1 MKISQKLTLGFMG
14 IALLVAVVGYISVNA
29 SQKALQ
35 RSIGQT
41 STAFAATILDQIDRS
56 IYNRVEAF
64 QEYCKNSLTQ
74 RLVLE
79 SNGKFENLDN
89 IESYINQQ
97 DTEWV
102 STSKETV
109 THFMKELIENDLSEE
124 LRRLMYFYEEKYG
137 YKVIGEIFVTNKY
150 GANVA
155 QSGKTSDYYQADEQW
170 WTQAKDNGI
179 DIGNIE
185 YDESSSVYST
195 NICTRIDDQA
205 GNFAGVIKVVLNVD
219 DSINLIKQAE
229 TVGIDFK
236 LLAEDDRIIYATG
249 EFEFLQ
255 LLPEKL
261 LHLLHSSKCDSNS
274 KKYFISSGD
283 ISEEGDEFFAY
294 ARSKGYKD
302 YKGLGWILMTGQK
315 TETIFASVAELKK
328 RILTASVI
336 ITALAIILGL
346 VISGSISRPIGKLSA
361 AAVKIG
367 KGELDNRLEIKSN
380 DEVGQLAVSFNKMAE
395 SLKNTT
401 TSVDNLNREIA
412 ERKQVEKELSKHRD
426 HLEELVSERTTSLKK
441 SNEKLTHENTKRK
454 QAENRLISVNKELD
468 LTIKRLSRSNKELQD
483 FVYVASHDLREP
495 LRTISSF
502 GQLLEDSLK
511 GQLEEDDSEN
521 LQFMIDGANRMAQMI
536 EAMLMYSRVST
547 KGIQFDNVDLNELV
561 EKLKGLELAA
571 KLEETGGTIF
581 VPDSLPLIRGDLV
594 QIRQLLQN
602 LIGNALKYHKPKT
615 PPKVWIR
622 VDEVL
627 NYMVRIEIEDNG
639 IGIKEKYYK
648 DIFTMFKRL
657 HSGDSYQG

>member
-1 MKISQKLTLGFMG
+1 M
-14 IALLVAVVGYISVNA
+14 
-29 SQKALQ
+29 
-35 RSIGQT
+35 
-41 STAFAATILDQIDRS
+41 
-56 IYNRVEAF
+56 
-64 QEYCKNSLTQ
+64 
-74 RLVLE
+74 
-79 SNGKFENLDN
+79 
-89 IESYINQQ
+89 NQQ
-97 DTEWV
+97 DTEWI
-102 STSKETV
+102 SAPKETV
-109 THFMKELIENDLSEE
+109 THFMKELIANDLSEE
-124 LRRLMYFYEEKYG
+124 LRGLMYFYEEKYG

-170 WTQAKDNGI
+170 WTQSKDNGI

-185 YDESSSVYST
+185 FDESSGVYST
-195 NICTRIDDQA
+195 DICTRIDDQA
-205 GNFAGVIKVVLNVD
+205 GNFAGVMKVVLNID

-229 TVGIDFK
+229 TAGIDFK
-236 LLAEDDRIIYATG
+236 LLAKDGKIIYATG

-261 LHLLHSSKCDSNS
+261 LRLLHSREGDPDS
-274 KKYFISSGD
+274 KKYFISAGD

-315 TETIFASVAELKK
+315 TETIFVSVAELKK
-328 RILTASVI
+328 RILTASII
-336 ITALAIILGL
+336 ITTLAIILGL
-346 VISGSISRPIGKLSA
+346 VISRSISRPIGELST

-401 TSVDNLNREIA
+401 TSIGNLNREIA

-426 HLEELVSERTTSLKK
+426 HLEELVDERTTSLKK
-441 SNEKLTHENTKRK
+441 SNEKLTRENTKRK
-454 QAENRLISVNKELD
+454 QAENRLISLNQELD
-468 LTIKRLSRSNKELQD
+468 LTIKKLSRSNKELQD

-511 GQLEEDDSEN
+511 GQLDKDDNEN

-561 EKLKGLELAA
+561 GELKDLELAA

-581 VPDSLPLIRGDLV
+581 VPDSLPLIRGDFA

-602 LIGNALKYHKPKT
+602 IIGNALKYHKPKT
-615 PPKVWIR
+615 PPEVWIR

-657 HSGDSYQG
+657 HSGDSYQGTGIGLSVCRKIMERHGGEIGVCSEFGKGTKFWFTLPVANVAEVGANEQKNEEVIKTG